1 MARATKANLYLECKL
16 TEPELKDAGK
26 KLADAIQK
34 KTEVEARV
42 ESFKTQAK
50 GEIAEIEATI
60 GKMSALV
67 NNEKEFRTVEC
78 LIEWD
83 FKKRIKSF
91 VRKDSGEVAKTDRI
105 SDDELQM
112 ELDEQ
117 KAVTGKAAAPSGK
130 K

>member
-1 MARATKANLYLECKL
+1 MKGNLYLECKL
-16 TEPELKDAGK
+16 TEAELKESGK

-50 GEIAEIEATI
+50 GEIAEIDATI

-67 NNEKEFRTVEC
+67 NNEKEFRNVEC
-78 LIEWD
+78 EITWD
-83 FKKRIKSF
+83 FKKGLKSF
-91 VRKDSGEVAKTDRI
+91 IRKDTGEIAKTEKI
-105 SDDELQM
+105 SEEERQR

-117 KAVTGKAAAPSGK
+117 PVPAAK